1 MKKLLTKWWFWVIV
15 VIIIMAIISGIK
27 DSKEEAKINGNI
39 VSFTLTDSSYNTYS
53 EDNIVK
59 EVNIKPDT
67 IDSSKAYAK
76 TKCKSGTDV
85 DTAKSEIKFV
95 LDDDSIAQVNEII
108 VEKGDSSSEAETS
121 CTFTPLADGRT
132 KGHFENADG
141 TIKSEDITII
151 VSNMVVTALKELEG
165 DSLADAMN
173 TVKETGYNAT
183 YKHEQSGYD
192 FTEEV
197 KAFDSDQIAK
207 YVITKVNTV
216 DVASKRVDFTIN
228 TQENIDENNKAKQ
241 TKETLSSKLSATYA
255 WTAAAEYGKNEY
267 PYGFTLHYIKGKLAE
282 EAVDENTW
290 FLKATCTVT
299 NAYNASMEM
308 ECEAKVT
315 GTNDNPKIVEFN
327 VY

>member
-1 MKKLLTKWWFWVIV
+1 MKKLLTRWWFWVIV
-15 VIIIMAIISGIK
+15 IIIIIAIVSGIK

-39 VSFTLTDSSYNTYS
+39 VSFTLTDSTFNTYP

-76 TKCKSGTDV
+76 ARCKSDANV
-85 DTAKSEIKFV
+85 DIIKSEIKFIF
-95 LDDDSIAQVNEII
+95 DDDSIAQVNEIT
-108 VEKGDSSSEAETS
+108 VKKDDSSREAEID
-121 CTFTPLADGRT
+121 CTFTPLADGST

-141 TIKSEDITII
+141 TIKSEDIRIT
-151 VSNMVVTALKELEG
+151 VSNMVVTKLKELEG
-165 DSLADAMN
+165 ASLADAMS
-173 TVKETGYNAT
+173 TVEENGYTAT

-192 FTEEV
+192 FTEEI

-207 YVITKVNTV
+207 YVITEVNNIDASSKKVY
-216 DVASKRVDFTIN
+216 FTIN
-228 TQENIDENNKAKQ
+228 TQENIDKNNKAKEME
-241 TKETLSSKLSATYA
+241 ETLSSKLESSYA
-255 WTAAAEYGKNEY
+255 WQAASDYGKNEY
-267 PYGFTLHYIKGKLAE
+267 PFGFKLHYIKGKLAQ

-290 FLKATCTVT
+290 YLKATCTVT
-299 NAYNASMEM
+299 NGYNASMEM

-315 GTNDNPKIVEFN
+315 GTNDNPEVIEFN

>member
-1 MKKLLTKWWFWVIV
+1 MKKLLTRWWFWVIV
-15 VIIIMAIISGIK
+15 IIIVIAIVSGIK

-39 VSFTLTDSSYNTYS
+39 VSFTLTDSTFNTYP

-76 TKCKSGTDV
+76 ARCKSDANL
-85 DTAKSEIKFV
+85 DIIKSEIKFIFN
-95 LDDDSIAQVNEII
+95 DDSIAQVNEIT
-108 VEKGDSSSEAETS
+108 VKKDDSSREAEID
-121 CTFTPLADGRT
+121 CTFTPLADGST

-141 TIKSEDITII
+141 TIKSEDIRIT
-151 VSNMVVTALKELEG
+151 VSNMVVTKLKELEG
-165 DSLADAMN
+165 ASLADAMS
-173 TVKETGYNAT
+173 TVEENGYTAT

-192 FTEEV
+192 FTEEI

-207 YVITKVNTV
+207 YVITEVNNIDASSKKVY
-216 DVASKRVDFTIN
+216 FTIN
-228 TQENIDENNKAKQ
+228 TQENIDKNNKAKEME
-241 TKETLSSKLSATYA
+241 ETLSSKLESSYA
-255 WTAAAEYGKNEY
+255 WQAASNYGKNEY
-267 PYGFTLHYIKGKLAE
+267 PFGFKLHYIKGKLAQ

-290 FLKATCTVT
+290 YLKATCTVT
-299 NAYNASMEM
+299 NGYNASMEM

-315 GTNDNPKIVEFN
+315 GTNDNPEVIEFN

>member
-1 MKKLLTKWWFWVIV
+1 MKKLLTRWWFWVIV
-15 VIIIMAIISGIK
+15 IIIIIAIVSGIK

-39 VSFTLTDSSYNTYS
+39 VSFTLTDSTFNTYP

-76 TKCKSGTDV
+76 ARCKSDANV
-85 DTAKSEIKFV
+85 DIIKSEIKFIFN
-95 LDDDSIAQVNEII
+95 DDSIAQVNEIT
-108 VEKGDSSSEAETS
+108 VKKDDSSREAEID
-121 CTFTPLADGRT
+121 CTFTPLADGST

-141 TIKSEDITII
+141 TIKSEDIRIT
-151 VSNMVVTALKELEG
+151 VSNMVVTKLKELEG
-165 DSLADAMN
+165 ASLADAMS
-173 TVKETGYNAT
+173 TVEENGYTAT

-192 FTEEV
+192 FTEEI

-207 YVITKVNTV
+207 YVITEVNNIDASSKKVY
-216 DVASKRVDFTIN
+216 FTIN
-228 TQENIDENNKAKQ
+228 TQENIDKNNKAKEME
-241 TKETLSSKLSATYA
+241 ETLSSKLESSYA
-255 WTAAAEYGKNEY
+255 WQAASDYGKNEY
-267 PYGFTLHYIKGKLAE
+267 PFGFKLHYIKGKLAQ

-290 FLKATCTVT
+290 YLKATCTVT
-299 NAYNASMEM
+299 NGYNASMEM

-315 GTNDNPKIVEFN
+315 GTNDNPEVIEFN

>member
-1 MKKLLTKWWFWVIV
+1 MKKLLTRWWFWVIV
-15 VIIIMAIISGIK
+15 IIIIIAIVSGIK

-39 VSFTLTDSSYNTYS
+39 VSFTLTDSTFNTYP

-76 TKCKSGTDV
+76 ARCKSDANV
-85 DTAKSEIKFV
+85 DIIKSEIKFIF
-95 LDDDSIAQVNEII
+95 DDDSIAQVNEIT
-108 VEKGDSSSEAETS
+108 VKKDNSSREAEID
-121 CTFTPLADGRT
+121 CTFTPLADGST

-141 TIKSEDITII
+141 TIKSEDIRIT
-151 VSNMVVTALKELEG
+151 VSNMVVTKLKELKG
-165 DSLADAMN
+165 ASLADAMS
-173 TVKETGYNAT
+173 TVEENGYTAT

-192 FTEEV
+192 FTEEI

-207 YVITKVNTV
+207 YVITEVNNIDASSKKVY
-216 DVASKRVDFTIN
+216 FTIN
-228 TQENIDENNKAKQ
+228 TQENIDKNNKAKEME
-241 TKETLSSKLSATYA
+241 ETLSSKLESSYA
-255 WTAAAEYGKNEY
+255 WQAASDYGKNEY
-267 PYGFTLHYIKGKLAE
+267 PFGFKLHYIKGKLAQ

-290 FLKATCTVT
+290 YLKATCTVT
-299 NAYNASMEM
+299 NGYNASMEM

-315 GTNDNPKIVEFN
+315 GTNDNPEVIEFN

>member
-1 MKKLLTKWWFWVIV
+1 MKKLLTRWWFWVIV
-15 VIIIMAIISGIK
+15 IIIIIAIVSGIK

-39 VSFTLTDSSYNTYS
+39 VSFTLTDSTFNTYP

-76 TKCKSGTDV
+76 ARCKSDANV
-85 DTAKSEIKFV
+85 DIIKSEIKFIFN
-95 LDDDSIAQVNEII
+95 DDSIAQVNEIT
-108 VEKGDSSSEAETS
+108 VKKDDSSREAEID
-121 CTFTPLADGRT
+121 CTFTPLADGST

-141 TIKSEDITII
+141 TIKSEDIRIT
-151 VSNMVVTALKELEG
+151 VSNMVVTKLKELEG
-165 DSLADAMN
+165 ASLADAMS
-173 TVKETGYNAT
+173 TVEENGYTAT

-192 FTEEV
+192 FTEEI

-207 YVITKVNTV
+207 YVITKVNNI
-216 DVASKRVDFTIN
+216 DASSKKVYFTIN
-228 TQENIDENNKAKQ
+228 TQENIDKNNKAKEME
-241 TKETLSSKLSATYA
+241 KTLSSKLESSYA
-255 WTAAAEYGKNEY
+255 WQAASDYGKNEY
-267 PYGFTLHYIKGKLAE
+267 PFGFKLHYIKGKLAQ

-290 FLKATCTVT
+290 YLKATCTVT
-299 NAYNASMEM
+299 NGYNASMEM

-315 GTNDNPKIVEFN
+315 GTNDNPEVIEFN

>member
-15 VIIIMAIISGIK
+15 IIVIIAIISGIK
-27 DSKEEAKINGNI
+27 DSKKEAKINGNI
-39 VSFTLTDSSYNTYS
+39 VSFTLTDSTFNTYP

-59 EVNIKPDT
+59 EVNSTPDT

-76 TKCKSGTDV
+76 TRCKSGADV
-85 DTAKSEIKFV
+85 DTVKSEIKFIFN
-95 LDDDSIAQVNEII
+95 DDSIAQVNEIT
-108 VEKGDSSSEAETS
+108 VKKDDSSKDAETS
-121 CTFTPLADGRT
+121 CTFTPLADGIT

-141 TIKSEDITII
+141 TIKSEDITIT
-151 VSNMVVTALKELEG
+151 VSNMVVTTLKELEG
-165 DSLADAMN
+165 TSLANAMS
-173 TVKETGYNAT
+173 TVKENGYTAS

-207 YVITKVNTV
+207 YVITKVNNI
-216 DVASKRVDFTIN
+216 DAASKKVSFTIN
-228 TQENIDENNKAKQ
+228 TQENIDENNKAKEME
-241 TKETLSSKLSATYA
+241 ETLSSKLSATYA

-267 PYGFTLHYIKGKLAE
+267 PYGFKLHYIKGKLAE
-282 EAVDENTW
+282 KAVDENTW

-299 NAYNASMEM
+299 NGYNASMEM

-315 GTNDNPKIVEFN
+315 GTNDNPEIIEFN